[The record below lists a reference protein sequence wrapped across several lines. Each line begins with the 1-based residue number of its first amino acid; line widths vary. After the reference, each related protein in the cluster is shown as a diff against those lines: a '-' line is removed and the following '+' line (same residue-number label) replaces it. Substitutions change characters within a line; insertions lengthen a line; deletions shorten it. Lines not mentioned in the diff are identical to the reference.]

1 MAIKG
6 INIYETKDYVS
17 KFDPDKKSPTVWKI
31 GILDS
36 LLKSKL
42 KDIVTTYEVDPAKP
56 DEGRAKTTL
65 NINQSRVEI
74 VRFGLKGFENF
85 LDPKTGKPVKFDTIS
100 KASYGRNYNVV
111 TDEVLKIIPENI
123 LYELADE
130 ISKESGL
137 TAEEEKN

>member
-1 MAIKG
+1 MAVIG
-6 INIYETKDYVS
+6 INIHETKDYIS
-17 KFDPDKKSPTVWKI
+17 KYDPDKSNPTVWKI

-56 DEGRAKTTL
+56 DEGKAKTTL

-74 VRFGLKGFENF
+74 VRFGLKGLENF
-85 LDPKTGKPVKFDTIS
+85 LDPKTGKPVSFDTVS
-100 KASYGRNYNVV
+100 KSSYGRNYNVV
-111 TDEVLKIIPENI
+111 TDEVLKIIPEEI

-130 ISKESGL
+130 ISKTSGL
-137 TAEEEKN
+137 TKQEEKN